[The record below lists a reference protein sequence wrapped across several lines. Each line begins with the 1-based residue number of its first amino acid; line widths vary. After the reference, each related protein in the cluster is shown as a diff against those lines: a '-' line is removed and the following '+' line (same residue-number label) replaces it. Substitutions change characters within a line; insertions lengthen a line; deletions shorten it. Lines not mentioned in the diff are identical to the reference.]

1 MFIFPERNDGGNQ
14 EEKRRGNNSKRRLT
28 SEELDEE
35 MQEMRE
41 GIVSSHL
48 TDREESKHKKSK

>member
-1 MFIFPERNDGGNQ
+1 MFIFPNRNGDGNQ

-41 GIVSSHL
+41 GIVSNHL